1 VIAVSTVL
9 GVALTLIGLDPI
21 RALFLSALVNGLVAV
36 PLMLLLM
43 MISVKPAIVGN
54 FRLPL
59 YLKAVGWTA
68 TVLMAAASLGFLLST
83 LQQSL
88 GH

>member
-1 VIAVSTVL
+1 
-9 GVALTLIGLDPI
+9 LIPI
-21 RALFLSALVNGLVAV
+21 RARFLSALVNGLVAV

-59 YLKAVGWTA
+59 CLKTVGWTA

-83 LQQSL
+83 LHQSL
-88 GH
+88 RH

>member
-1 VIAVSTVL
+1 
-9 GVALTLIGLDPI
+9 
-21 RALFLSALVNGLVAV
+21 
-36 PLMLLLM
+36 MLLLM

-59 YLKAVGWTA
+59 CLKTVGWTA

-83 LQQSL
+83 LHQSL
-88 GH
+88 RH

>member
-1 VIAVSTVL
+1 
-9 GVALTLIGLDPI
+9 
-21 RALFLSALVNGLVAV
+21 
-36 PLMLLLM
+36 MLLLM

-83 LQQSL
+83 LHQSL
-88 GH
+88 RH